1 MVLKKKKKDF
11 LLTTALIVLS
21 VILLMKRQALMSSHA
36 LEHYASYVTYPI
48 LVLQRKIVEPI
59 KLAVHQRKTNQE
71 LQALVND
78 LRSENEQLRNQT
90 IELQSTV
97 DYCQD
102 IQELARFKDRYSA
115 KTMVNAQ
122 ILSRQLSEAGHYCW
136 IDAGL
141 SHGIAPNMIAVY
153 KGCLLGRVCEVYPWF
168 SKLELITD
176 KSCKIAAHGLL
187 SKASGIY
194 QGTNSE
200 SLAQLNHVSHLATL
214 QDNDVL
220 ISSGEGLVFPRG
232 FGLGKIKRFHVD
244 GLFYHIDVQPL
255 IDVRAVSHCYII
267 QRETDSTFELIASPN
282 GHNEFLK

>member
-11 LLTTALIVLS
+11 LLPLILIVMS
-21 VILLMKRQALMSSHA
+21 VFVVAKRHTLMSTHA
-36 LEHYASYVTYPI
+36 LEQYASYATYP
-48 LVLQRKIVEPI
+48 LMVLQHTLVEPV
-59 KLAVHQRKTNQE
+59 KQYMHNRKTNHE
-71 LQALVND
+71 LQALIAD
-78 LRSENEQLRNQT
+78 LKAENEQLRNQT
-90 IELQSTV
+90 IELQSTL

-102 IQELARFKDRYSA
+102 IQELTRYKDRYHA

-122 ILSRQLSEAGHYCW
+122 ILSRQLSDAGHYCW

-200 SLAQLNHVSHLATL
+200 SLAHLNHVSHLATL

-232 FGLGKIKRFHVD
+232 FGLGKIKRFYVD

-255 IDVRAVSHCYII
+255 IDVRAVSHCYIV
-267 QRETDSTFELIASPN
+267 QRETDNNFELIGSPN